1 MKYVYP
7 VVLSP
12 EQDGGYCVYAP
23 DLPGCITEAETLI
36 EGIEKIREGLCGL
49 LMIHERDKLPIPT
62 PSKPQSIERETDD
75 IITFVDA
82 DVGEYQRRVGSKAVR
97 RTISIPEWMDDA
109 ASKAGVSLSQVTQD
123 ALRQQLSL

>member
-1 MKYVYP
+1 VKYVYP

-23 DLPGCITEAETLI
+23 DLPGCVTEAETLI
-36 EGIEKIREGLCGL
+36 EGIEKIREGLCGI
-49 LMIHERDKLPIPT
+49 LMIHERDKLPIPA